1 MDKYTPY
8 LSGKICKVYTHR
20 VRELN
25 DKFFL
30 VSTKTSPEKMWL
42 EKDVFEYFSPTKLR
56 QNANQNEFTQKGRGR
71 FPLLPRNGE
80 EFLHVVQQAQEKKSK
95 EKNELLEEN
104 QFFKNELETIYQV
117 LSEENQN
124 VLEKRIQEYY
134 DEKEK
139 ENGFSFS
146 KSSFPESIQQ
156 EQTFVP
162 ESIQQEPTFVPE
174 ENQQEDFT
182 LPVEQDLFQ
191 IDEQHVT
198 DPELEKLWDYIK
210 SS

>member
-1 MDKYTPY
+1 MDKYAPY
-8 LSGKICKVYTHR
+8 LSGKICKVYHHR
-20 VRELN
+20 HREAHEN
-25 DKFFL
+25 FYL
-30 VSTKTSPEKMWL
+30 VSTNTSPEKMWL
-42 EKDVFEYFSPTKLR
+42 EKEVFEYFSPTKLR
-56 QNANQNEFTQKGRGR
+56 RNASQNEFTQKGRGR

-80 EFLHVVQQAQEKKSK
+80 EFLHVVQQCQEKKSK

-104 QFFKNELETIYQV
+104 QFFKNELDAVYQV
-117 LSEENQN
+117 LSEENQSI
-124 VLEKRIQEYY
+124 LEKRIQEYY

-139 ENGFSFS
+139 ENPFSFS

-156 EQTFVP
+156 EQ
-162 ESIQQEPTFVPE
+162 TFVPE

-191 IDEQHVT
+191 LDQQHVT

-210 SS
+210 NS